1 MFNHIEVIMSLNYY
15 WAMIPQ
21 VFGGF
26 GIVLCTITSFE
37 FIIAQSP
44 IVAKLNGYNLFHS
57 FLLIL
62 AAVPI
67 SGFCYYLI
75 RTLLT
80 LHYLTHSV

>member
-1 MFNHIEVIMSLNYY
+1 MFNHIEVVMSLNYY
-15 WAMIPQ
+15 WTMIPQ

-26 GIVLCTITSFE
+26 GIVLCTIASFE

-44 IVAKLNGYNLFHS
+44 IITKLNGYNFFHS
-57 FLLIL
+57 FLLIP
-62 AAVPI
+62 AAILI
-67 SGFCYYLI
+67 SGFYYYLI